1 MIYHLKRVK
10 LTLKEFGMLDCNM
23 QVTDAYEEALLQ
35 VQDVGMRLS
44 TLRKEGFLIDDQ
56 EVEELLVQEDALREE
71 LVHLKKALAM
81 TATLP
86 FQGSRRFFQ

>member
-1 MIYHLKRVK
+1 
-10 LTLKEFGMLDCNM
+10 MLDCNM

-44 TLRKEGFLIDDQ
+44 TLRKAGFLIDDQ
-56 EVEELLVQEDALREE
+56 QVEELLVQEDALREE

-86 FQGSRRFFQ
+86 FQSSRRFFQ